1 MNEKPIPRKGRPNRA
16 TLLAHSDMERLGA
29 NPIEMLVEVY
39 KEAMAAY
46 KSGRGYGE
54 KSDAGSQYLAV
65 AGKAAIDLAKFKHPT
80 LSAIA
85 VKDLTE
91 STGKEPLTTRE
102 AIDVIKADPFAPKE
116 IKEIPTDRI
125 VDAMKS
131 NINSPF
137 LPSGKGE

>member
-1 MNEKPIPRKGRPNRA
+1 MSLPQNQRKGRPNKNS
-16 TLLAHSDMERLGA
+16 LLAHSDMERLGA

-39 KEAMAAY
+39 KEAMQAY
-46 KSGRGYGE
+46 RSGRGYGE

-80 LSAIA
+80 LSAVAI
-85 VKDLTE
+85 KDMSE
-91 STGKEPLTTRE
+91 DSAKAPLSTRE
-102 AIDVIKADPFAPKE
+102 AIDVLKSDPFAPKE

-131 NINSPF
+131 QINTPF
-137 LPSGKGE
+137 LPSGKDE